1 MPCWMSLFM
10 SDEQNKE
17 SLLVDQKDAL
27 GFYFDSL
34 LMPDENDLADKSVS
48 ENTALKNR
56 PDLQEQNDSE
66 HFSVQQTDE
75 IQDKLHSNDVVDKL
89 QAAKDFLQASQRRQG
104 KQNTQFDKQVVQSAQ
119 VQQTAQNLNIKIN
132 HVADSK
138 LVSEKSNTSIES
150 RPTDISSKTITK
162 GPVSPKPRLKE
173 SKHNNKLLPSSSKIV
188 FSTKNDDGKVIEQV
202 LIPRSQ
208 RLAADKSNGTQSIA
222 KAGSK
227 TDTSELK
234 NERGAEIQSENKSG
248 SPIASAND
256 KASFNS
262 HLSAEQLSTEPEN
275 ESKNESAT
283 ENKPLTPVEPAIEI
297 APLENKKTSAKK
309 ITADSQEAPILDLS
323 LFLPKIKT
331 LSDEE
336 ISQQI
341 EALTQA
347 AVSQAQLESDLAH
360 VAELE
365 QVSQK
370 LLRTQSESVLDESV
384 RNVDNAPAW
393 AVPDFQALLF
403 TVAGLK
409 LAVPLIELNGIIEW
423 GDEYITELPGHK
435 SWYLGIIQNQGKSVP
450 VIDTLQQVV
459 PQNRW
464 PENYLADRKFKHIIL
479 IDNARWGLACET
491 VLEVVTL
498 KTDSVKWRS
507 SRTRRRWLLG
517 TVIEHMCAL
526 LDSSEFAAMLKTGD
540 DSLLS

>member
-1 MPCWMSLFM
+1 M

-75 IQDKLHSNDVVDKL
+75 IQDKLHTNDTKDKL

-119 VQQTAQNLNIKIN
+119 VQQTAQNLNVKIN

-138 LVSEKSNTSIES
+138 LVSEKSITSIES

-222 KAGSK
+222 KAVSK

-384 RNVDNAPAW
+384 RNVDNAPSW

-464 PENYLADRKFKHIIL
+464 PENYLNERKFKHIIL

-507 SRTRRRWLLG
+507 SRTKRRWLLG

>member
-1 MPCWMSLFM
+1 M

-138 LVSEKSNTSIES
+138 LVSEKSITSIES

-208 RLAADKSNGTQSIA
+208 RLAADKSNSTQSIA

-227 TDTSELK
+227 TVPKTDSSELK

-370 LLRTQSESVLDESV
+370 LLRTHSESVLDESV
-384 RNVDNAPAW
+384 RNVDNAPSW

-464 PENYLADRKFKHIIL
+464 PENYLNERKFKHIIL

-526 LDSSEFAAMLKTGD
+526 LDSAEFAAMLKTGD
-540 DSLLS
+540 DSLISS

>member
-1 MPCWMSLFM
+1 M
-10 SDEQNKE
+10 SDEQNKD

-34 LMPDENDLADKSVS
+34 LMPDENDLADKSVP
-48 ENTALKNR
+48 ENTALENKT
-56 PDLQEQNDSE
+56 DVEEKNDSE
-66 HFSVQQTDE
+66 HFSAQQTDDM
-75 IQDKLHSNDVVDKL
+75 QDKLHTSDTVDRL
-89 QAAKDFLQASQRRQG
+89 QAAKDFLQASKRRQG
-104 KQNTQFDKQVVQSAQ
+104 KQNTQFDKQTVQSAQ
-119 VQQTAQNLNIKIN
+119 MQQTAQNLNKKN
-132 HVADSK
+132 NYVTESE
-138 LVSEKSNTSIES
+138 LVSEKSKTAIES
-150 RPTDISSKTITK
+150 RPTHVTRKTISK

-173 SKHNNKLLPSSSKIV
+173 SNHNKKLTASSSKIV
-188 FSTKNDDGKVIEQV
+188 FSTKSDDGKVSEQV

-208 RLAADKSNGTQSIA
+208 RLAADKPYKSQSIA
-222 KAGSK
+222 KAVSKATPK
-227 TDTSELK
+227 TDTSKLNSENNK
-234 NERGAEIQSENKSG
+234 ESGAEVQFENKSG
-248 SPIASAND
+248 SPIVSAND
-256 KASFNS
+256 KQSS
-262 HLSAEQLSTEPEN
+262 YYQLSAESEN
-275 ESKNESAT
+275 EFTNESST
-283 ENKPLTPVEPAIEI
+283 QSKPLTNLEPSIEI
-297 APLENKKTSAKK
+297 APLESKNTSAKK
-309 ITADSQEAPILDLS
+309 KTTDSQEAPSLDLS

-331 LSDEE
+331 LSEEE

-365 QVSQK
+365 QVSQTILK
-370 LLRTQSESVLDESV
+370 TQSESASDESV
-384 RNVDNAPAW
+384 RNVDNAPSW

-409 LAVPLIELNGIIEW
+409 LAVPLSELNGIIEW

-464 PENYLADRKFKHIIL
+464 PENYLMDRKFKHIIM

-507 SRTRRRWLLG
+507 SRTKRRWLLG

-540 DSLLS
+540 DSLMS